1 MKRLLLIAAFAF
13 AIFPACTKVEQEELP
28 AVKISFNVSHYS
40 AGTKADPGTVSNLQS
55 ETNQFS
61 SKAFLHAAGYKS
73 RTQDMFGTAGDLVKY
88 HAPAQAGDRA
98 VWEPDN
104 EYFWPKMEQSYI
116 NFVSWYSNVAG
127 LTTQMFNPENV
138 SELQMN
144 WGTASN
150 PVTIDSDDNILF
162 ADLAYKYSNNATRYT
177 SVSNVSEGVPTL
189 FHHAL
194 AKVAFKIKLKTST
207 QTTKTIWDVSVQS
220 VSLKVGNNGYLPLT
234 IAAADTT
241 GHTTGTIPWKVNG
254 VEATSTIIGWSRP
267 AAADQT
273 LETVSGFESPVISGF
288 APTDASNL
296 ESNAEWLLAE
306 RTVMP
311 QTLGSTVK
319 FGITFKIDIFHADA
333 NGEKDGSAYSQEIV
347 TISERDLAS
356 LVSSIPE
363 WHMNTKYIYTITIDP
378 VSNKVYFDP
387 AVYYWIEN
395 TENVAIER

>member
-1 MKRLLLIAAFAF
+1 MKKLLLIAAFAF
-13 AIFPACTKVEQEELP
+13 AIFPACTKVEQEEMP

-40 AGTKADPGTVSNLQS
+40 TGTKADPNTQSSLQE
-55 ETNQFS
+55 ETTQFTT
-61 SKAFLHAAGYKS
+61 KAFLHATGYKS
-73 RTQDMFGTAGDLVKY
+73 RTQDMFGAAGDQVKY
-88 HAPAQAGDRA
+88 HAPAQVGGRA
-98 VWEPDN
+98 SWEPDN
-104 EYFWPKMEQSYI
+104 EYYWPKMEQSYI

-127 LTTQMFNPENV
+127 LTAQVFNPENV

-144 WGTASN
+144 WGTEVN
-150 PVTIDSDDNILF
+150 PVTIDGDDNILF
-162 ADLAYKYSNNATRYT
+162 ADLAYKYKNNATRYT
-177 SVSNVSEGVPTL
+177 TVSNVSEGVPTL

-220 VSLKVGNNGYLPLT
+220 VSFKVGNNGYLPLT

-241 GHTTGTIPWKVNG
+241 GQSTTTIPWKVNG
-254 VEATSTIIGWSRP
+254 DDATSMIVGWSRP

-273 LETVSGFESPVISGF
+273 LETVSGFESPVITGF
-288 APTDASNL
+288 APKDASSL
-296 ESNAEWLLAE
+296 ESEAELLLAE

-319 FGITFKIDIFHADA
+319 FGITFKIDVFHADS
-333 NGEKDGSAYSQEIV
+333 NGDKDGNAYSQEIV
-347 TISERDLAS
+347 TISERDLAA

-378 VSNKVYFDP
+378 VSTRVYFDP
-387 AVYYWIEN
+387 AVYYWLEN
-395 TENVAIER
+395 NENVAIER